1 VADNYLDARLTERR
15 NPRTATIDT
24 ASALEIV
31 DLIGAEDA
39 TVPAAVARA
48 REDIARAVDLI
59 EQAFRAGGRLVYVG
73 AGTSGRLGVLDA
85 AECPPTFGTPP
96 EMVVGVIAGG
106 YAALVK
112 SVEGAE
118 DDVNA
123 GIGEMDSRRV
133 GPDDVVV
140 GIAASGT
147 TPFVRAALSRAQ
159 TLGARTAIVTCSE
172 PPKLLR
178 ETCDVCILV
187 LVGPEVVT
195 GSTRMKAG
203 TATKLVLNSLTTAA
217 MIRLGKTYGNLMVD
231 LRAWN
236 DKLIDRSERIVMET
250 TGLPRAEARAVID
263 AADGRVKTA
272 IVMARR
278 RVSRDEAERLL
289 EENEGHLRT
298 IVGDPPPARTTTPSA
313 PRCAPRSI
321 PARGRTPRPSPAF
334 MCASPSGRPTRCR
347 SFSPR
352 PARPPAISAS
362 SRFPV
367 RRCGTSRPPSPGS
380 WASPRCSLSGSAC
393 GW

>member
-1 VADNYLDARLTERR
+1 VADDYLDARLTERR
-15 NPRTATIDT
+15 NPRTATIDK

-59 EQAFRAGGRLVYVG
+59 EAAFRAGGRLIYVG

-106 YAALVK
+106 YPALVK

-123 GIGEMDSRRV
+123 AIGEMDARRV

-178 ETCDVCILV
+178 DTCDVTILV

-203 TATKLVLNSLTTAA
+203 TATKLVLNTLTTAA

-250 TGLPRAEARAVID
+250 TGLPRNEARGVIE
-263 AADGRVKTA
+263 AADGKVKTA

-289 EENEGHLRT
+289 EEHEGHLRS
-298 IVGDPPPARTTTPSA
+298 IVGDPPPVRSA
-313 PRCAPRSI
+313 
-321 PARGRTPRPSPAF
+321 
-334 MCASPSGRPTRCR
+334 
-347 SFSPR
+347 
-352 PARPPAISAS
+352 
-362 SRFPV
+362 
-367 RRCGTSRPPSPGS
+367 
-380 WASPRCSLSGSAC
+380 
-393 GW
+393 

>member
-1 VADNYLDARLTERR
+1 VADDYLDARLTERR

-39 TVPAAVARA
+39 TVPAAVARV
-48 REDIARAVDLI
+48 RQEIAQAVDLI
-59 EQAFRAGGRLVYVG
+59 EQSFRAGGRLVYVG

-96 EMVVGVIAGG
+96 EMVVGIIAGG
-106 YAALVK
+106 YPALVK

-123 GIGEMDSRRV
+123 AIGEMDARRV

-159 TLGARTAIVTCSE
+159 TLGARTVIVTCAE

-178 ETCDVCILV
+178 DTCDVSILV

-203 TATKLVLNSLTTAA
+203 TATKLVLNTLTTAA

-250 TGLPRAEARAVID
+250 TGLPRAEARGVIE

-289 EENEGHLRT
+289 EEHEGHLRA
-298 IVGDPPPARTTTPSA
+298 IVGDPPPVQTA
-313 PRCAPRSI
+313 
-321 PARGRTPRPSPAF
+321 
-334 MCASPSGRPTRCR
+334 
-347 SFSPR
+347 
-352 PARPPAISAS
+352 
-362 SRFPV
+362 
-367 RRCGTSRPPSPGS
+367 
-380 WASPRCSLSGSAC
+380 
-393 GW
+393 